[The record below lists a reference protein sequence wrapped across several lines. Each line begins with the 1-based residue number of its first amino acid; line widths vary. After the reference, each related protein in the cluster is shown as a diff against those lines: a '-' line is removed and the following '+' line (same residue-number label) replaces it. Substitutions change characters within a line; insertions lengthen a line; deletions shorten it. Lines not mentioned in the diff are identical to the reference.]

1 MIERLFLWT
10 CICLIWA
17 LQTAIAVV
25 TLGGTAQFTWKFIAF
40 MAH

>member
-1 MIERLFLWT
+1 MIQRLALWT
-10 CICLIWA
+10 CLVLIWA

-25 TLGGTAQFTWKFIAF
+25 TAGASAQFTWKFIAF